1 MERWNSLSGSKK
13 GLLVGVAVIV
23 LVLIGIVVAYTLGLR
38 CGREG
43 NYLTCSSNTVAPVSP
58 SSQSEDIDTE
68 SGANTATPLS
78 ESSDRPEPV
87 SVDGDA
93 VVVNDQPAG
102 PIVEVTMLTLSE
114 PGWVAVYEDNNGT
127 PGNVLGAARFEEGIH
142 LGEIS
147 LLRSTEPGKTY
158 YLILHADTNNREF
171 DLKKNP
177 LVVDANGTS
186 IRSTFRTFN
195 D

>member
-1 MERWNSLSGSKK
+1 MEKWNSLSGSKK
-13 GLLVGVAVIV
+13 GLLLGAVAIG
-23 LVLIGIVVAYTLGLR
+23 LVLLGILIAYALGVR

-43 NYLTCSSNTVAPVSP
+43 DYLTCNQKEAVPAETS
-58 SSQSEDIDTE
+58 TE
-68 SGANTATPLS
+68 SAKAGSEVGPNMRVPLS
-78 ESSDRPEPV
+78 ESSNRPEPV
-87 SVDGDA
+87 FVDGDA

-102 PIVEVTMLTLSE
+102 PIVEVTMLTLSK

-147 LLRSTEPGKTY
+147 LLRSTEPGKIY
-158 YLILHADTNNREF
+158 YLILHADTNTREF

-177 LVVDANGTS
+177 LIMDAKGAS
-186 IRSTFRTFN
+186 IRSTFHTFS